1 MSKATIGENLEGE
14 KKEEGAFYNFFYL
27 LLWFC
32 PTQVLWRE
40 KMADDDGYDG
50 EGVDGTMDLID
61 DDQDVED
68 EVDDEGH
75 DGVEI
80 LDSGAASD
88 SKAIPESDHQTTPY
102 MTKYE
107 KARILGTRALQIS
120 LNAPPMVDIE
130 GEIDPL
136 KIAEK
141 ELRQKKIPMIVRRY
155 LPNGRYEDWTLD
167 RLTID

>member
-1 MSKATIGENLEGE
+1 MSDAG
-14 KKEEGAFYNFFYL
+14 F
-27 LLWFC
+27 
-32 PTQVLWRE
+32 VE